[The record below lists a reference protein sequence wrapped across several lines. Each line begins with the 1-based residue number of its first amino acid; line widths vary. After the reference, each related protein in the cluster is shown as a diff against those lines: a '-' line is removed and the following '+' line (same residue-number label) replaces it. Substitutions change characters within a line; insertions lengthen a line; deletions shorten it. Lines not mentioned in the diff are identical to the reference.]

1 MEQSKPQ
8 ETFFGT
14 RELVERLISLLDIQT
29 TLRLAQ
35 SVVNQDI
42 LRESLGSKAWREL
55 IKRGYGENGE
65 LEEEDVKNL
74 VKILKIL
81 KVMELEEPSKLL
93 LPLLDH
99 ICKLS
104 GEDEDWSTVNL
115 VCPCSSSPHIISTAA
130 FLLLELVEGSLKTS
144 LQSIQSVVCLPLEE
158 PFLSALSTRMSR
170 MKESVTEIIV
180 DEIAICSIGSA
191 LAFKTLL
198 QAQSLSVTT
207 LYVGGAMGEEGWR
220 VLAGALRDNP
230 NRVELSWVDNI
241 RPGLAEARLE
251 DIKDIWEATEGGFRV
266 VPVLGPASL
275 LIQKDKFD
283 WERVNQILAM
293 SEDEFAAE
301 TEEQQ
306 RSLIQ
311 SESESDEEIE
321 SESEEEHDSGDGED
335 DLGEGNGEEDGGD
348 GGDLEEEP
356 A

>member
-1 MEQSKPQ
+1 M
-8 ETFFGT
+8 
-14 RELVERLISLLDIQT
+14 
-29 TLRLAQ
+29 
-35 SVVNQDI
+35 
-42 LRESLGSKAWREL
+42 
-55 IKRGYGENGE
+55 
-65 LEEEDVKNL
+65 
-74 VKILKIL
+74 
-81 KVMELEEPSKLL
+81 
-93 LPLLDH
+93 
-99 ICKLS
+99 
-104 GEDEDWSTVNL
+104 
-115 VCPCSSSPHIISTAA
+115 
-130 FLLLELVEGSLKTS
+130 
-144 LQSIQSVVCLPLEE
+144 VCLPLEE

-180 DEIAICSIGSA
+180 DEIAICSIDSA

-220 VLAGALRDNP
+220 VLARTLRDNP
-230 NRVELSWVDNI
+230 NRVELSWVDAT

-301 TEEQQ
+301 IEE
-306 RSLIQ
+306 Q
-311 SESESDEEIE
+311 SESESESEEESESE

-335 DLGEGNGEEDGGD
+335 DSGEGNGEEDGGD